1 VRVFLAVE
9 ASRPPARTARPPFTE
24 TEHRPLR
31 AAVERREF
39 PPRAVGDG
47 GSAMR
52 LGLLANPPRRLP
64 LRKSLCRRFTGC
76 DLHHAA
82 AQASSSASPSV
93 AWRRTGNDYR
103 PPSIAD
109 LLVRHRPS
117 ARPFYGS
124 FTGKLFAKSALVVLL
139 CGHFVFRGCVVTHGS
154 VDQEWQGNL
163 GGHDFQRPLTPRA
176 PGRDLDA
183 ARDAFWKLS
192 ARGEAI
198 AAWDATR

>member
-1 VRVFLAVE
+1 MLCFSKGWARGPSGRARSFDREKDAHQ
-9 ASRPPARTARPPFTE
+9 PPLSSPS
-24 TEHRPLR
+24 
-31 AAVERREF
+31 
-39 PPRAVGDG
+39 AVGK
-47 GSAMR
+47 A
-52 LGLLANPPRRLP
+52 
-64 LRKSLCRRFTGC
+64 
-76 DLHHAA
+76 
-82 AQASSSASPSV
+82 
-93 AWRRTGNDYR
+93 
-103 PPSIAD
+103 
-109 LLVRHRPS
+109 
-117 ARPFYGS
+117 
-124 FTGKLFAKSALVVLL
+124 GKLFAKSALVVLL